1 MAHIKITFEVSLD
14 ESFLLK
20 TTKLSGK
27 KKVVKCQDDVC
38 YPSREETEDDF
49 SVCSVQAQA
58 QSEPTQS
65 EQDDCPDFT
74 DMVKDVCQNIAD
86 TVSGKTGVSDFLKK
100 AADHF
105 TNKMTPEEKASFT
118 ECSKLFKTI
127 ISGKDLELNS

>member
-65 EQDDCPDFT
+65 E
-74 DMVKDVCQNIAD
+74 KDVCQNFAD